1 MSEKMKKKWARRKL
15 HELAEGLDK
24 EVAAALGL
32 VDRNFATL
40 EGRMSDMRETLHRRI
55 LTLEKWHATLAV
67 PIREKSFEHDV
78 INMGAVCAARHS
90 SHQLEEKALHAK
102 IDEREHRR
110 ERANSRLDE
119 KDRQLRVLFLDRER
133 VLNARCAEL
142 DQALT
147 AALVRI
153 AALEDGGK
161 VDAAPMLDKPEPES
175 AQSAEPK
182 EWIWRPSISRMR
194 GAIGGETA
202 PSSTLAPS
210 GVPEGDDPYPDPD

>member
-1 MSEKMKKKWARRKL
+1 MSEKMKKKWVRRKL
-15 HELAEGLDK
+15 HELAASIDGAAMHALELLGRDFVTFEGQ
-24 EVAAALGL
+24 VA
-32 VDRNFATL
+32 
-40 EGRMSDMRETLHRRI
+40 DMRESLHRRI
-55 LTLEKWHATLAV
+55 LTLEKWHATLDT

-78 INMGAVCAARHS
+78 INMGAMCAARHS

-119 KDRQLRVLFLDRER
+119 ADRQLRVLFLDRER

-175 AQSAEPK
+175 A
-182 EWIWRPSISRMR
+182 
-194 GAIGGETA
+194 
-202 PSSTLAPS
+202 
-210 GVPEGDDPYPDPD
+210 